1 MDNFTK
7 RSFLKLS
14 ASGVALTI
22 APGLMI
28 SSAFAAGKPDA
39 PTGQVIA
46 GISQEPTVFHPLMP
60 GKEVDRGVWWQLF
73 STLWFVDDKGILV
86 PDLATELPSV
96 ENGGLSED
104 GLSWKVK
111 LRKGVTWHDG
121 SPFTAHDVKFSLEL
135 INNPDFRASSRIG
148 HSLLKDIT
156 VVAEDEIHWQT
167 TEVFSPYISLLAQ
180 TFIVPKHILSELPDP
195 NESDFNRSPIGTGA
209 FKWGERT
216 AGEHLLLE
224 ANNSYHGE
232 GPFLERVVFKYIPD
246 QTVQYTQF
254 SSGEIDYI
262 GLNGIQAA
270 FEENAKKLDGVT
282 INAAPLA
289 FIEYIALNLE
299 FGPFKDLAVRQAL
312 YMGMNKQARIDVI
325 YKGRPIGA
333 ESYVP
338 RGHWAY
344 KDDLPAHVYDPEGA
358 KAILDEAGWVPGADG
373 VRVKDGMRLAF
384 TTSTTVGSKSREQAQ
399 QFLQQN
405 WAEIG
410 AEMTI
415 NNMPGAVLWGD
426 FWQKSQFDSVM
437 VASTFVRGG
446 DPDVTARFSKKA
458 IPAQGGSGNNN
469 YQYQDDEMEELLVAG
484 TREYD
489 QEKRK
494 VIYHRIQKKV
504 REELIFLP
512 VQQSVIIE
520 GTKKDLIGH
529 TPNINSTSN
538 AWNMRNWYWIM

>member
-1 MDNFTK
+1 MDKLTK

-14 ASGVALTI
+14 AAGTAMAI
-22 APGLMI
+22 APGLVT
-28 SSAFAAGKPDA
+28 SSALAAGKPTA
-39 PTGQVIA
+39 PKGQAIA
-46 GISQEPTVFHPLMP
+46 GLSQEPTVFHPLMP
-60 GKEVDRGVWWQLF
+60 GKEVDQGVWWQLF
-73 STLWFVDDKGILV
+73 STLWYVDAQGNFVA
-86 PDLATELPSV
+86 DLATEIPSV

-121 SPFTAHDVKFSLEL
+121 APFTAHDVKFSLEL
-135 INNPDFRASSRIG
+135 INNPDFRAGSRIG
-148 HSLLKDIT
+148 HKLLKDIT
-156 VVAEDEIHWQT
+156 VVADDEIHWQI
-167 TEVFSPYISLLAQ
+167 TEVYSPYLSLLSQ
-180 TFIVPKHILSELPDP
+180 TFIVPEHILSKAPNP
-195 NESDFNRSPIGTGA
+195 NETDFARAPVGTGA
-209 FKWGERT
+209 FKWGTRS
-216 AGEHLLLE
+216 AGDHLLLE
-224 ANNSYHGE
+224 ANPNYHGE
-232 GPFLERVVFKYIPD
+232 GPYLERVVFKYIPD

-270 FEENAKKLDGVT
+270 FEEDAKQLEGVT
-282 INAAPLA
+282 INAAPSA

-299 FGPFKDLAVRQAL
+299 FGPFKDIAVRKAL

-325 YKGRPIGA
+325 YKGRPVPA

-358 KAILDEAGWVPGADG
+358 KAILDEAGWLPGPDG

-410 AEMTI
+410 VEMTI

-437 VASTFVRGG
+437 VASTFVKGG
-446 DPDVTARFSKKA
+446 DPDVTVRFSRAA

-469 YQYQDDEMEELLVAG
+469 YQYQDAEMEELLAAG
-484 TREYD
+484 TREYNQD
-489 QEKRK
+489 KRRA
-494 VIYHRIQKKV
+494 IYHRIQEKV
-504 REELIFLP
+504 RDELIFLP
-512 VQQSVIIE
+512 VQQSVIVE
-520 GTKKDLIGH
+520 GTKADLIGH
-529 TPNINSTSN
+529 APNINSSSN
-538 AWNMRNWYWIM
+538 AWNMRSWYWAT